1 MKKLYWENDDVLCKN
16 VEKVKKKKKIFYI
29 ILYIIYHSKKVK

>member
-16 VEKVKKKKKIFYI
+16 VEKVKKKKIFYI

>member
-16 VEKVKKKKKIFYI
+16 VEKLKKKKDFLYYI
-29 ILYIIYHSKKVK
+29 VYYISQ

>member
-16 VEKVKKKKKIFYI
+16 VEKVKKKNDFLY
-29 ILYIIYHSKKVK
+29 YIIYYISQ

>member
-1 MKKLYWENDDVLCKN
+1 MMMCYVKMWKKF
-16 VEKVKKKKKIFYI
+16 KKKKIFYI

>member
-16 VEKVKKKKKIFYI
+16 VEKVLKKKIFYI

>member
-16 VEKVKKKKKIFYI
+16 VEKVKEIDFLY
-29 ILYIIYHSKKVK
+29 YIIYYISQ

>member
-16 VEKVKKKKKIFYI
+16 VEKFKKKKDFLYYI
-29 ILYIIYHSKKVK
+29 VYYISQ

>member
-16 VEKVKKKKKIFYI
+16 VEKVKKIFYI

>member
-16 VEKVKKKKKIFYI
+16 VEKVKKKDFLYYI
-29 ILYIIYHSKKVK
+29 SQ